1 MRLNGRDF
9 AVVGLGRLRGS
20 GGFGADSQA
29 YVEHRALRQRAQL
42 GDVVNT
48 IVVGTLSG
56 GTVQR
61 IAVSVGQAVQDGQ
74 ELARVQHMNEIEML
88 VAPWRGTVTDVP
100 ANVGDTVTPGSVIAL
115 VADLS
120 RLQVETTDVDEFIV
134 SRVRAG
140 QAATVRFDAL
150 DDREIRARVRSVSL
164 QPRRT
169 PEGDDH
175 YPVVLDL
182 EWTPQE
188 IRPGMT
194 ARVTFQP

>member
-1 MRLNGRDF
+1 MRT
-9 AVVGLGRLRGS
+9 AS
-20 GGFGADSQA
+20 GF
-29 YVEHRALRQRAQL
+29 
-42 GDVVNT
+42 DV
-48 IVVGTLSG
+48 
-56 GTVQR
+56 
-61 IAVSVGQAVQDGQ
+61 
-74 ELARVQHMNEIEML
+74 L

-100 ANVGDTVTPGSVIAL
+100 ANVGDTVTPGAPIVL

-134 SRVRAG
+134 AQIRAG
-140 QAATVRFDAL
+140 QAAMVRFDAL

-169 PEGDDH
+169 TEGDDH

-182 EWTPQE
+182 EWTPPE

-194 ARVTFQP
+194 ARVTFQA